1 MVAVKGR
8 SAILK
13 KGATTVAGVRV
24 TGFTA
29 ASQPIDITDNDS
41 DGVRELLAGASA
53 TDTLDLTVEGVE
65 EDQIRRDIMLNPA
78 TDRLLTDVTL
88 TFSDA
93 TVLSGNFFL
102 SSYAESNP
110 YQDATTF
117 NASLMSSGSWAVA

>member
-65 EDQIRRDIMLNPA
+65 EDQILRDIMLNPA

-102 SSYAESNP
+102 SSYAETNP

-117 NASLMSSGSWAVA
+117 NASLMSSGAWAVA